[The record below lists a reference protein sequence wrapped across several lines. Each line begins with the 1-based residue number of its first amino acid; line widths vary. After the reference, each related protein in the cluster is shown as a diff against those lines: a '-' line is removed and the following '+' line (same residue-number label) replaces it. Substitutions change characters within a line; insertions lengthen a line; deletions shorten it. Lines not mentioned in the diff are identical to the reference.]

1 MASPQRPATQD
12 NDGDCHE
19 ETQNQEGTAVGVW
32 DWTKEDQ
39 ALRLEH
45 CLLGEDPGLATT
57 QHERRR
63 EWSHSVGST
72 RARQPFFHVKAF
84 FRSPLKKL
92 K

>member
-1 MASPQRPATQD
+1 MASSQRLATQD

-19 ETQNQEGTAVGVW
+19 GTQNREGTAVGVW

-45 CLLGEDPGLATT
+45 CLPGGDLGIATT
-57 QHERRR
+57 QNERRR
-63 EWSHSVGST
+63 EWNYSVGST